1 MALDRIS
8 ILRRDV
14 LKYAIAG
21 TAALVSLPALAAD
34 RISKVNGNAIKGY
47 DTTAY
52 FRHGAPKKGSASST
66 VEWKGAT
73 WRFASAAEADLFRA
87 NPEAYSPQF
96 GGFCARAMSLGK
108 VFKGDPEIW
117 RIRGNNLYLFA
128 RPVGRDV
135 YDKDPEGLIAK
146 AEANWKKLK

>member
-1 MALDRIS
+1 MASKS
-8 ILRRDV
+8 ILYARRSI
-14 LKYAIAG
+14 LQFAAAG
-21 TAALVSLPALAAD
+21 TVTLLSFPTLADD

-52 FRHGAPKKGSASST
+52 FRHGEPRKGSNAAT
-66 VEWKGAT
+66 VKWKSAT
-73 WRFASAAEADLFRA
+73 WRFASTAEADLFRA

-108 VFKGDPEIW
+108 IFKGDPEVW